1 MTAVDN
7 PVKSRLKF
15 KITSKGIRDESDVKP
30 CQNIIKFVVTNGH
43 KSEHRVT
50 VVKDKLSDIDN
61 TVRPC
66 VPVDCNKRRSE
77 TRLDGQR
84 LKRQKM
90 NRNVKQQCTNLLKT
104 LMIHRFGTHFSKPV
118 DPVKLN
124 IPDYLS
130 IITKPMD
137 LGTIKR
143 KLDGESNYGAED
155 FAADV
160 RLTFSNAMLY
170 NPPGNCFHSFAKEL
184 DGIFNKR
191 WKLIEAKLESE
202 SKNVENIFVDE
213 RDGQDSDRTSKGNGL
228 DTHKIGLDK
237 VSSLV
242 NVVAKR
248 PMSLVEKQ
256 KLRLE
261 FLELSSRERTGNLR
275 AVFKKFGLT
284 LNEERIASFF
294 DAAEDETLWKLKKAV
309 KCFLDTRADKVKP
322 ANMEKSGRLLPN
334 KAAVKAKC
342 SACGSLSCHCRRLKI
357 ASALS
362 TSNEI
367 ALERPSE
374 PDSSD
379 KSDGEVK
386 YPMESHSSK
395 LNPDFGGSSPH
406 DHVSTPATADVSGEG
421 WTPLNLQMSPKKA
434 LRAAM
439 LKTRFA
445 DTIFRATHQ
454 SLLDHGE
461 KSNPAR
467 MQQEKERM
475 ERQQREERT
484 RIEEEIKAVEEES
497 RMRREREREA
507 ARMALQKMQKTVEI
521 NENQEVLNYL
531 EMLSRD
537 SPSDFL
543 DGEGSNASWGT
554 SRHSGNFL
562 ERLGLYI
569 KDDYWGE
576 EEEEEEEILS
586 GEEGEILS

>member
-1 MTAVDN
+1 MTALDN
-7 PVKSRLKF
+7 SVKSRLKF
-15 KITSKGIRDESDVKP
+15 KITSKGIRDESNVKP

-43 KSEHRVT
+43 KSGHRVT
-50 VVKDKLSDIDN
+50 VVKDKLSDLDIS
-61 TVRPC
+61 VRSC
-66 VPVDCNKRRSE
+66 TLVDCNKRRAD

-84 LKRQKM
+84 VKRQKM
-90 NRNVKQQCTNLLKT
+90 DHNVKQQCTNILKT
-104 LMIHRFGTHFSKPV
+104 LLIHRLGCHFSKPV
-118 DPVKLN
+118 DPVELN

-143 KLDGESNYGAED
+143 KLEGESYYGAQD

-184 DGIFNKR
+184 VGIFNKR
-191 WKLIEAKLESE
+191 WKLIEAKLKSE
-202 SKNVENIFVDE
+202 SRNVENFFVDE
-213 RDGQDSDRTSKGNGL
+213 RNVQDSDWTAKDNGL
-228 DTHKIGLDK
+228 DAHKIGLNK

-248 PMSLVEKQ
+248 PMSLEEKQ

-261 FLELSSRERTGNLR
+261 FLELSSREMTGNLR
-275 AVFKKFGLT
+275 AVFQKFGLT
-284 LNEERIASFF
+284 INKERIASFF

-309 KCFLDTRADKVKP
+309 NCFQDTRVDKVKP
-322 ANMEKSGRLLPN
+322 AKIEKSGRLILN
-334 KAAVKAKC
+334 KATVKAKC
-342 SACGSLSCHCRRLKI
+342 SACATLPCHCRRLKV

-362 TSNEI
+362 ISNEI
-367 ALERPSE
+367 TLHRFSE
-374 PDSSD
+374 LDSYD
-379 KSDGEVK
+379 QPDGEVK

-395 LNPDFGGSSPH
+395 LNPGFGGSSPH
-406 DHVSTPATADVSGEG
+406 GHVSTPASADVCGEG
-421 WTPLNLQMSPKKA
+421 WTSLNFQMSPKKA

-454 SLLDHGE
+454 SLPDHGE
-461 KSNPAR
+461 KSDPVR

-475 ERQQREERT
+475 ERQQREEKT
-484 RIEEEIKAVEEES
+484 RIEAEIKAVEEAS
-497 RMRREREREA
+497 RMRREKEREA
-507 ARMALQKMQKTVEI
+507 ARMAMQKMEKTVEI

-543 DGEGSNASWGT
+543 DGEGSEGSLGI

-569 KDDYWGE
+569 KDDYRGE
-576 EEEEEEEILS
+576 EDDEILS